1 MKAKQEEVGHKGLE
15 EDASGGD
22 ASGEEQN
29 VVTNQ
34 GSGHAGEEVSQQS
47 LPAPHAW
54 TWIQIAIT
62 LPTII

>member
-1 MKAKQEEVGHKGLE
+1 MKAKQGEVGHKGLE
-15 EDASGGD
+15 EDASDGD

-54 TWIQIAIT
+54 T
-62 LPTII
+62 